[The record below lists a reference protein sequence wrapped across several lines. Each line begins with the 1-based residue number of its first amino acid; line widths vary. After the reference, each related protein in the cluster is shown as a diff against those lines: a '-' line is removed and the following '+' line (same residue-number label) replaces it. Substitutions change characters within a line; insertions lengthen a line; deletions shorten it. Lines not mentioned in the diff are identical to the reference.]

1 MKTETRAPVN
11 PETVPSLVR
20 ARIYI
25 AHDLQQ
31 TRRQIASTLGGWY
44 VAEERRGL
52 CGSQEKRDRAA
63 AGAREWRAVA
73 IEHGHNP
80 AAVRRAIL
88 DTLSQQ

>member
-1 MKTETRAPVN
+1 MKAAVN
-11 PETVPSLVR
+11 PETVPHLVQ
-20 ARIYI
+20 ARIFI
-25 AHDLQQ
+25 ARDLQQ
-31 TRRQIASTLGGWY
+31 TRRQIARTLGGWY

-88 DTLSQQ
+88 ETLSQK